1 MAIGIELFEKTKY
14 PNLTTPAQQTGLPQP
29 ELEQAVPPDAAVIML
44 PGPSSI
50 SIPSM
55 DVRRAIEQRATL
67 RKYTQQE
74 LSLNELSYL
83 LWTTQGVKSVTDRP
97 ATLRTVPSA
106 GSRHAFETYLLINR
120 VESLPPGVYRYS
132 ALKHCVY
139 AVNLEVNITEKI
151 TAACKLQS
159 HIRTSAAVF
168 FWAAILN
175 RMAWRYSERAARYV
189 LLDAGHVCQNLYLA
203 AESIGCGV
211 CGIAAYD
218 DDLTNE
224 ALGLDGV
231 NELVV
236 YAATVGK
243 R

>member
-1 MAIGIELFEKTKY
+1 MAIGIDFFEKTKY
-14 PNLTTPAQQTGLPQP
+14 ANLTAPAQQTGIPQP
-29 ELEQAVPPDAAVIML
+29 PLEQPVPGDVSVITL
-44 PGPSSI
+44 PVPSSI
-50 SIPSM
+50 SIPPM
-55 DVRRAIEQRATL
+55 DVRTAIETRTTL
-67 RKYTQQE
+67 RKYSQQE
-74 LSLNELSYL
+74 LTLNELSYL
-83 LWTTQGVKSVTDRP
+83 LWITQGVKSVTDRP

-120 VESLPPGVYRYS
+120 VESLNPGVYRYS

-139 AVNLEVNITEKI
+139 PANMEVNINETI
-151 TAACKLQS
+151 TVACKSQS
-159 HIRTSAAVF
+159 HVRTSAVTF
-168 FWAAILN
+168 FWVAVLE
-175 RMAWRYSERAARYV
+175 RMTWRYSERAARYL

-218 DDLTNE
+218 DDMTNA

-236 YAATVGK
+236 YAATLGK

>member
-1 MAIGIELFEKTKY
+1 MALGIDLFEKTKY
-14 PNLTTPAQQTGLPQP
+14 AHLTTPAQHSGVPQP
-29 ELEQAVPPDAAVIML
+29 ALEQPVPGDVSLIPL
-44 PGPSSI
+44 PVPSSI
-50 SIPSM
+50 SIPPM
-55 DVRRAIEQRATL
+55 DVRTAMETRTTL

-74 LSLNELSYL
+74 LTLNELSYL
-83 LWTTQGVKSVTDRP
+83 LWITQGVKSITDRP

-120 VESLPPGVYRYS
+120 VESLNPGVYRYS

-139 AVNLEVNITEKI
+139 AVNMEVNINETI
-151 TAACKLQS
+151 TTACKSQS
-159 HIRTSAAVF
+159 HVRTSAATF
-168 FWAAILN
+168 FWVAVLE
-175 RMAWRYSERAARYV
+175 RMSWRYSERAARYV

-218 DDLTNE
+218 DDLTNA

-231 NELVV
+231 DELVV

>member
-1 MAIGIELFEKTKY
+1 M
-14 PNLTTPAQQTGLPQP
+14 
-29 ELEQAVPPDAAVIML
+29 
-44 PGPSSI
+44 
-50 SIPSM
+50 
-55 DVRRAIEQRATL
+55 
-67 RKYTQQE
+67 
-74 LSLNELSYL
+74 
-83 LWTTQGVKSVTDRP
+83 
-97 ATLRTVPSA
+97 
-106 GSRHAFETYLLINR
+106 
-120 VESLPPGVYRYS
+120 
-132 ALKHCVY
+132 
-139 AVNLEVNITEKI
+139 EVNITEKI
-151 TAACKLQS
+151 TAACKSQS
-159 HIRTSAAVF
+159 HIRTSAAAF

-218 DDLTNE
+218 DDQTNE

>member
-1 MAIGIELFEKTKY
+1 MGLVIDLFEKSKY
-14 PNLTTPAQQTGLPQP
+14 AYLTAPAQQSGVPQP
-29 ELEQAVPPDAAVIML
+29 ALEQPVPDNVSVIPL
-44 PGPSSI
+44 PVPSSI
-50 SIPSM
+50 STPSM
-55 DVRRAIEQRATL
+55 DVRTAMENRITR
-67 RKYTQQE
+67 RKYSQQE
-74 LSLNELSYL
+74 LTLNELSYL
-83 LWTTQGVKSVTDRP
+83 LWITQGVKSVTDRP

-120 VESLPPGVYRYS
+120 VESLDPGVYRYS

-139 AVNLEVNITEKI
+139 PFNMEVNINETL
-151 TAACKLQS
+151 TTACKSQS
-159 HIRTSAAVF
+159 HVRTSAATF
-168 FWAAILN
+168 FWVAVME

-218 DDLTNE
+218 DDLTNA

>member
-1 MAIGIELFEKTKY
+1 MTIGIEFFDKTKY
-14 PNLTTPAQQTGLPQP
+14 PNLTAPAQHNGLPQP
-29 ELEQAVPPDAAVIML
+29 ELEQAVPEDVKIIPL
-44 PGPSSI
+44 PKPSAI
-50 SIPSM
+50 SVPSM
-55 DVRRAIEQRATL
+55 DVRQAMENRTTL

-74 LSLNELSYL
+74 ISLNELSYL
-83 LWTTQGVKSVTDRP
+83 LWVTQGVKSVTDRP

-120 VESLPPGVYRYS
+120 VESLNPGVYRYS

-139 AVNLEVNITEKI
+139 AANMEVNITEKV
-151 TAACKLQS
+151 TTACKSQS
-159 HIRTSAAVF
+159 HIRTSAVTF
-168 FWAAILN
+168 FWVAVLE
-175 RMAWRYSERAARYV
+175 RMAWRYAERAARYV

-218 DDLTNE
+218 DDLTNA